1 MVGGHKRLS
10 AVALVSTLS
19 CALSGEAEAQQPLT
33 REQLDPQSQQP
44 RTVAP
49 VDTAI
54 PGQAPAAPAVED
66 LDAVVFRI
74 DRIIFQGADDAPA
87 QDLAQ
92 LYAHVQGK
100 NISLT
105 DLRRIA
111 DETQT
116 YFRRKGF
123 TFTRVVVPEQ
133 KIEDGVVTLR
143 VIRGYISSVQVV
155 GGSANANAA
164 VRRVLSQLD
173 TGRVWEEGPVERAL
187 LLARR
192 IPGVVLRFDVQRGV
206 GDPGAIELIVQVE
219 DAAGQVMLSANNLGS
234 SMIGPTGAFL
244 QGRLNNL
251 SSLGDQTSLGVFSTS
266 DGEEQQI
273 IQAGHSILINREG
286 LSLNTQLAFAQARP
300 GAGAAPLDL
309 ESEALTARIELAYP
323 LHVDRALQV
332 DVSGG
337 IEAINQ
343 LSYALGAVKL
353 VDERLRVGFVRLE
366 ARYDSLADHTRDV
379 LNHDRKAPTPGFP
392 FLMSTA
398 VEVRKGMDV
407 LGASPAGS
415 SRLSRLDADPE
426 ALVLRTE
433 TDFVLSTPS
442 PLGASLRLRA
452 QHTDDHLASYEEFG
466 VGSFTIGRGYEPSVI
481 AGDTGV
487 AGAFELTWR
496 LPESPVGKSL
506 EGFVFTD
513 MARIWNPGSQT
524 LKRRD
529 LTSYGAGVRGRFFD
543 LFDAEVAYA
552 KPAHQP
558 VQGMTSQTDPK
569 ILVNFAYRHSF

>member
-1 MVGGHKRLS
+1 VVGGYKGLG
-10 AVALVSTLS
+10 AMALVSTLG
-19 CALSGEAEAQQPLT
+19 CIFSGDADAQQPPT

-44 RTVAP
+44 RTVP
-49 VDTAI
+49 SLDTLI
-54 PGQAPAAPAVED
+54 PGQAPAAPVVEN
-66 LDAVVFRI
+66 LDDVVFRI
-74 DRIIFQGADDAPA
+74 DRIIFQGTDDIPA
-87 QDLAQ
+87 EDLAQ
-92 LYAHVQGK
+92 LYADVRGQS
-100 NISLT
+100 ISLAA
-105 DLRRIA
+105 LRRIA

-133 KIEDGVVTLR
+133 RIENGLVTLR

-155 GGSANANAA
+155 GGSANSNAA
-164 VRRVLSQLD
+164 VRRVLSQLE
-173 TGRVWEEGPVERAL
+173 TGRVWEEGYVERAL

-192 IPGVVLRFDVQRGV
+192 IPGVALRFDVQRGV
-206 GDPGAIELIVQVE
+206 GDPGAIELIARVE
-219 DAAGQVMLSANNLGS
+219 DSAGQVLVSANNLGS
-234 SMIGPTGAFL
+234 SMIGPTGGFL

-251 SSLGDQTSLGVFSTS
+251 SSLGDQTEIGVFSTS
-266 DGEEQQI
+266 DGEEQRI
-273 IQAGHSILINREG
+273 IQAGHRILLTREG

-309 ESEALTARIELAYP
+309 ESEALTARVELAYP
-323 LHVDRALQV
+323 IHIDRALQV
-332 DVSGG
+332 DVAGG
-337 IEAINQ
+337 LEAVNQ
-343 LSYALGAVKL
+343 LSYALGSVKL

-379 LNHDRKAPTPGFP
+379 LSHDSKAPPPGFP
-392 FLMSTA
+392 FLMRTTL
-398 VEVRKGMDV
+398 EMRKGVDA

-415 SRLSRLDADPE
+415 TRLTRSDADPE
-426 ALVLRTE
+426 ALVWRGE
-433 TDFVLSTPS
+433 TDLVVSTPS
-442 PLGASLRLRA
+442 PLGARVRLRG
-452 QHTDDHLASYEEFG
+452 QHTEDGLASYEEFG
-466 VGSFTIGRGYEPSVI
+466 IGSYTIGRGYEPSVV

-496 LPESPVGKSL
+496 LPDSSLGKSL

-513 MARIWNPGSQT
+513 MARIWNPGAAT

-529 LTSYGAGVRGRFFD
+529 LTSYGAGIRGRVFD
-543 LFDAEVAYA
+543 LFDAEIAYA

-569 ILVNFAYRHSF
+569 VLVNFAYRHAF